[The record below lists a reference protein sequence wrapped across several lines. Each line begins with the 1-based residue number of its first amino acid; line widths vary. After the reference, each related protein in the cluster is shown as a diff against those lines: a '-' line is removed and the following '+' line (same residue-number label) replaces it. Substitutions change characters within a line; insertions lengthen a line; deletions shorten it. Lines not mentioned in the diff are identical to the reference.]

1 MRCSGPRRWAP
12 VASAE
17 NLIALPDQTE
27 DLLAKLMAMTKLALL
42 YPDTFK
48 ALFLAAR
55 EALRPMSG
63 EARLDG
69 HSQASVVTWEP

>member
-1 MRCSGPRRWAP
+1 
-12 VASAE
+12 
-17 NLIALPDQTE
+17 LPDQTE

-48 ALFLAAR
+48 ILLLAAK
-55 EALRPMSG
+55 EALRPMSV